1 MRAMNDHSPAPD
13 DSSAPAAERKFHLWR
28 LLGVIALVIVALGV
42 VSFLVDW
49 FVIGPLRGRVY

>member
-1 MRAMNDHSPAPD
+1 MKDAPRPPDHAPAPN
-13 DSSAPAAERKFHLWR
+13 AERKFHLWR

-42 VSFLVDW
+42 ISFLVDW